1 MVDFLT
7 PEQRSL
13 QMSKIHGKNTKA
25 ELIAFRYL
33 RKQGIYF
40 QKHYKRI
47 VGSPDIALP
56 RKKKAV
62 FIDGDFWHG
71 KTIDRVMERGPDDY
85 WTKKI
90 LRNMERDQEQE
101 NILHESGWQIL
112 RIWEKDLMRKRTQ
125 AEALEKIGFFLTN
138 TNQEGNEHASVK
150 LVRPM
155 HGWFHLV

>member
-1 MVDFLT
+1 MTDFLT

-13 QMSKIHGKNTKA
+13 QMSKIRGKNTKA
-25 ELIAFRYL
+25 ELVVFRYL
-33 RKQGIYF
+33 RKRGVYF
-40 QKHYKRI
+40 QKHYKRAQ
-47 VGSPDIALP
+47 GSPDVALP
-56 RKKKAV
+56 RKKRAV

-101 NILHESGWQIL
+101 VTLREAGWQIL

-125 AEALEKIGFFLTN
+125 VDTLEKIVSFLTAMD
-138 TNQEGNEHASVK
+138 TGE
-150 LVRPM
+150 VRHNPLG
-155 HGWFHLV
+155 HDN